1 MMMRY
6 FGFLPFLSMLCAC
19 GGNAA
24 APAFGVAAPDR
35 MSASV
40 ARFAPPPH
48 PDRRRS
54 WISPALE
61 RTQTPLLFVSDAGT
75 ADVYIY
81 NVKTLK
87 VIGTITGFAQ
97 PQGECSDNKGNVWVT
112 DASGETVYELS
123 HRGHLENELVEKD
136 ATPVG
141 CAWDPATG
149 NLAVM
154 SLLGVPSQSGGVLLY
169 LKGSQTPRIVQNS
182 KQFFYNFGG
191 YDGSGNL
198 FFDGRDANGNF
209 MLSELPKGKS
219 SAHTVAVTGGTIYFP
234 GMVQWDAAKHE
245 FIVGDQSCGNLY
257 ASCLYSVKIAGK
269 IASITGE
276 TKLQNSAGG
285 QLCDLVQGVLFNKEL
300 LGSDND
306 FCSSTASATYIWPY
320 PRGGAPTR
328 YNDTTDSVPVGAA
341 LSR

>member
-1 MMMRY
+1 MKRY
-6 FGFLPFLSMLCAC
+6 YWFVPILFVLCAC
-19 GGNAA
+19 GGNAV
-24 APAFGVAAPDR
+24 APALGVAPA
-35 MSASV
+35 
-40 ARFAPPPH
+40 PH
-48 PDRRRS
+48 PDRRSS
-54 WISPALE
+54 WISPELE
-61 RTQTPLLFVSDAGT
+61 RTQAPLLFVSDAGT

-87 VIGTITGFAQ
+87 LIGTITGFAQ

-123 HRGHLENELVEKD
+123 HRGHLENELVEKG

-141 CAWDPATG
+141 CAWDPTTG

-169 LKGSQTPRIVQNS
+169 LKGSATPRLVQNS

-234 GMVQWDAAKHE
+234 GMVQWDAAKQD

-257 ASCLYSVKIAGK
+257 ASCVYSVKIAGNT
-269 IASITGE
+269 ASITGE

-306 FCSSTASATYIWPY
+306 FCGSTPSATYIWPY
-320 PRGGAPTR
+320 PGGGAPTR
-328 YNDTTDSVPVGAA
+328 YNGKTDSVPVGAA
-341 LSR
+341 ISR